1 MNNWSDKRY
10 WLIGASEGLGHA
22 LAKTMSEN
30 GVELIVS
37 ARSEGP
43 LKTLCDSLPGKAC
56 YYTMDI
62 QNGDEV
68 KNVSREI
75 GAVDGVVFLAGVY
88 WPMDSQ
94 EWDSDK
100 VEQMCDVNFLG
111 AARVL
116 GQVLPNMVKAGK
128 GHVVLTGSL
137 AGYRGLPSSIGYG
150 ASKAGIMHLAEGI
163 YADLRKTNIKV
174 QLINP
179 GFIETRLTQK
189 NKFKMPFI
197 MSADKASKI
206 FFQFMS
212 APKFKKD
219 FPFMFSLFFRL
230 GRFLPNKIYFTLF
243 K

>member
-1 MNNWSDKRY
+1 MNNWSGKRY
-10 WLIGASEGLGHA
+10 WLIGASQGLGHA

-150 ASKAGIMHLAEGI
+150 ASKAGIMHLAEGM

-212 APKFKKD
+212 TPKFKKD

-230 GRFLPNKIYFTLF
+230 GRFLPNKIYFTLV

>member
-1 MNNWSDKRY
+1 MSNWSNKRY

-22 LAKTMSEN
+22 LAKTMSEH

-43 LKTLCDSLPGKAC
+43 LKALCDSLPGKAC
-56 YYTMDI
+56 YYTMDV

-68 KNVSREI
+68 KNVSKEI
-75 GAVDGVVFLAGVY
+75 GTIDGVVFLAGVY

-111 AARVL
+111 ALRVI
-116 GQVLPNMVKAGK
+116 GQVLPNMIKMGK

-150 ASKAGIMHLAEGI
+150 ASKAGIMHLAEGM

-179 GFIETRLTQK
+179 GFIETRLTKK
-189 NKFKMPFI
+189 NKFKMPLSCLSI
-197 MSADKASKI
+197 EH
-206 FFQFMS
+206 Q
-212 APKFKKD
+212 KFS
-219 FPFMFSLFFRL
+219 FNL
-230 GRFLPNKIYFTLF
+230 
-243 K
+243 